1 MKLTKK
7 QIKQIIEDKIEVDC
21 YGEGEIIS
29 AWATYLDDYLSYPF
43 TAKYQV
49 EKKSGQQQW
58 QMVKVVSRD
67 SSGINYRS
75 RFYHVKI
82 ELREFILSVKLSD
95 LKFVKGQGDT
105 EVAMQVLV
113 HRHQY

>member
-1 MKLTKK
+1 MILTKK
-7 QIKQIIEDKIEVDC
+7 QIKQIIEDEIEVDC

-49 EKKSGQQQW
+49 EKKNGQQQW
-58 QMVKVVSRD
+58 LTIKVIRRD
-67 SSGINYRS
+67 SSGINYKS
-75 RFYHVKI
+75 RFYRVKI
-82 ELREFILSVKLSD
+82 ELGEFIISVKLSD
-95 LKFVKGQGDT
+95 LKFVKGQEET
-105 EVAMQVLV
+105 EVAMQVLS